1 MLFFKNKNKKDT
13 KDDIKEVQCCHKYK
27 DFPWYIET
35 SISHYNNNKKIIDY
49 EIYLIEPYVCIK
61 CHDRKNITL
70 NTMKGRYTTY
80 EKYLEQLQAV
90 QEKYKDKIKERPEIE
105 DMINDMVFVDRE
117 YLDLYEEIVK
127 N

>member
-13 KDDIKEVQCCHKYK
+13 KEMKEVQCCHKYK

-35 SISHYNNNKKIIDY
+35 NIYHYDTRKIIDY
-49 EIYLIEPYVCIK
+49 EINLIEPYVCVK

-70 NTMKGRYTTY
+70 NTMNGKRTTY
-80 EKYLEQLQAV
+80 EKYLQQLQAV

-105 DMINDMVFVDRE
+105 DMINDMIFVDRE
-117 YLDLYEEIVK
+117 YLNLYEEVVK

>member
-1 MLFFKNKNKKDT
+1 MLFFKNKNKKET
-13 KDDIKEVQCCHKYK
+13 EEAQCCHKYK
-27 DFPWYIET
+27 DFPWYIE
-35 SISHYNNNKKIIDY
+35 SNIYHHDNRKIIDY

-70 NTMKGRYTTY
+70 NTMEGKYTTY

-90 QEKYKDKIKERPEIE
+90 QEKYKDHIKERPEIE
-105 DMINDMVFVDRE
+105 DMINDMIFVDKE
-117 YLDLYEEIVK
+117 YLDLYDQIVK